1 MKKIKLNSGW
11 IVLVFW
17 ASVIVILVLAKVLF
31 F

>member
-1 MKKIKLNSGW
+1 MKKIKLTSGW

-17 ASVIVILVLAKVLF
+17 LAVIAILIIAKVLF